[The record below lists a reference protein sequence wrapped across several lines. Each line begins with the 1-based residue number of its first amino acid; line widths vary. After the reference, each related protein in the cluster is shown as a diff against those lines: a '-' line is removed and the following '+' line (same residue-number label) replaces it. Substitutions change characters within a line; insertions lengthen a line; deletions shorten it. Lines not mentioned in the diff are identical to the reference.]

1 MNKNKYHTLEKF
13 YIYPQYI
20 GIYKFEKHLHD
31 IEGILNTNP
40 EDFPP

>member
-1 MNKNKYHTLEKF
+1 MNKNHYHTLQKF
-13 YIYPQYI
+13 YISPQYI
-20 GIYKFEKHLHD
+20 GIYKFKKHLHD